1 MEADVAKAV
10 YRIVPYQGGQWGV
23 SHDGDTT
30 GPYVTRE
37 AAFEAAVAAGSV
49 ALKQG
54 HAVEVSVPAGPPLQ

>member
-1 MEADVAKAV
+1 MEADLAKAV
-10 YRIVPYQGGQWGV
+10 YRIVPHQDQWGV
-23 SHDGDTT
+23 SHDGETT

-54 HAVEVSVPAGPPLQ
+54 LAVEVSVPAGPPNR

>member
-10 YRIVPYQGGQWGV
+10 YRIVPYQDRWGV
-23 SHDGDTT
+23 WHDGDTT

-37 AAFEAAVAAGSV
+37 AAYEAAVAAGSV

-54 HAVEVSVPAGPPLQ
+54 HAVELSVPAGPPSG